1 MKIISRYVLKE
12 HVGPFVFAISALTS
26 LMLLQYI
33 ARRFGDL
40 VGRGLSWQVIT
51 EFFLLS
57 IPFTVAM
64 TLPMAVLVSVLYAFS
79 RLASE
84 NEITALKAGGVS
96 TRALMRPA
104 LLSSIVLAFFMLWFN
119 DQVLSRANH
128 ELATLQMAIFRTK
141 PTFALK
147 EQVINTVKE
156 GQLYLRAGYIDRDQN
171 GRMRDVTIYDVSDAR
186 RRRTI
191 YADSGTLQLAPNRR
205 DLLMHLYH
213 GLMMSAPTNQSEQL
227 DRIYYAEDQLK
238 VRDVA
243 NSFQTISSDTSAK
256 GEREMSVCEM
266 QAEFESRHRALQRAY
281 ADSVRAVWRVLNS
294 RGDKRPEP
302 PAPKFTKAGGIGA
315 MYCQLIKKYF
325 RVQTASA
332 AELPRVGSLLN
343 QQDSANRQDTT
354 SKRQDTTSKRRDTTA
369 KAQDSAKAAVARQ
382 QDSAKS
388 VVAKEQD
395 SAKAAIAR
403 QQDSASKAIMA
414 KLGDSVWV
422 IVDGIIKHVARAKIP
437 PGAFIPET
445 TAASRAAK
453 AGGAAPVPGQ
463 PGAPAGVNPA
473 TIAPVT
479 PGAPVPSTGNA
490 RADTAA
496 KQDVQSAIAM
506 EVSDAKIRIDDA
518 RHWRNRYG
526 VEIQKK
532 FSLAAAC
539 IVFVLVGAPI
549 ALRFPRGGVGLV
561 IGVSFVVF
569 AIYYVGLIG
578 GESLAN
584 HSIISPFWA
593 MWADNILFLIV
604 GLILVARMGHE
615 GVTSRGGN
623 LHEMIDAT
631 RAWFARL
638 GKRGRAQREATVS

>member
-12 HVGPFVFAISALTS
+12 HVGPFVFALSALTS

-64 TLPMAVLVSVLYAFS
+64 TLPMAVLVAVLYAFS

-119 DQVLSRANH
+119 DQVLSRSNH
-128 ELATLQMAIFRTK
+128 ELATLQMAILRTK

-156 GQLYLRAGYIDRDQN
+156 GQLYLRAGYIDRDQS
-171 GRMRDVTIYDVSDAR
+171 GRMRDVTIYDVSDAK

-191 YADSGTLQLAPNRR
+191 YADSGTLELAANKR

-213 GLMMSAPTNQSEQL
+213 GMMMTVPADQNQQL
-227 DRIYYAEDQLK
+227 DRIYYRQDQLK

-243 NSFQTISSDTSAK
+243 NSFQSINADTAAK

-266 QAEFESRHRALQRAY
+266 QQEFEARNRSFQRAY
-281 ADSVRAVWRVLNS
+281 ADSLRAVWRVMNNH
-294 RGDKRPEP
+294 GDKRPEP
-302 PAPKFTKAGGIGA
+302 KEPLITKAGGIGA
-315 MYCQLIKKYF
+315 VYCRFIRKYF
-325 RVQTASA
+325 NVQTASA
-332 AELPRVGSLLN
+332 AELPHADGTVVL
-343 QQDSANRQDTT
+343 QQDTTARRQDTTGKRQDTTAKRQDTT
-354 SKRQDTTSKRRDTTA
+354 SKRQDTTT
-369 KAQDSAKAAVARQ
+369 ARQ
-382 QDSAKS
+382 QDSAK
-388 VVAKEQD
+388 
-395 SAKAAIAR
+395 AILAR
-403 QQDSASKAIMA
+403 QQDSISKAKMA

-422 IVDGIIKHVARAKIP
+422 VVNGIIKHVGRNQIP

-445 TAASRAAK
+445 TASAAAT
-453 AGGAAPVPGQ
+453 AGRGAPAPGLPVGQ
-463 PGAPAGVNPA
+463 APTPGAPAAGTTVGTVPTPAGVGTA
-473 TIAPVT
+473 V
-479 PGAPVPSTGNA
+479 G
-490 RADTAA
+490 DTA
-496 KQDVQSAIAM
+496 KKDLQSEMMM
-506 EVSDAKIRIDDA
+506 EVSDSKLRLDDA

-539 IVFVLVGAPI
+539 VVFVLVGAPI

-569 AIYYVGLIG
+569 AVYYIGLIG

-584 HSIISPFWA
+584 HNIISPFWA
-593 MWADNILFLIV
+593 MWADNILFFVV

-615 GVTSRGGN
+615 GVTARGGN
-623 LHEMIDAT
+623 FHEMLDAT

-638 GKRGRAQREATVS
+638 VRRDRAQREASVA